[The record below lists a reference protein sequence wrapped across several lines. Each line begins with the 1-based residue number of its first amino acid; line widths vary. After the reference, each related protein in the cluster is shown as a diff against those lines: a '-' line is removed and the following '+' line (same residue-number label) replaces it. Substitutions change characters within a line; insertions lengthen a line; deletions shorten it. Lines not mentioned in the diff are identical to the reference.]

1 MSTDPTALAREV
13 LDTYAAWGKTAAG
26 SDECTRATEA
36 FTDAVNRGGLNL
48 ARAALAVSEMHD
60 PLRVYDEC
68 GDPECLNDHEWIADT
83 FACEDSAIG
92 WACARCCY
100 DGEHPLECDDHHGD
114 HKGVPQVRA
123 CATRAALNGDPR

>member
-48 ARAALAVSEMHD
+48 ARAVIAVAALADQLDAEGDQLQHTSRLPDVPAGMERQAAAA
-60 PLRVYDEC
+60 RVR
-68 GDPECLNDHEWIADT
+68 T
-83 FACEDSAIG
+83 
-92 WACARCCY
+92 
-100 DGEHPLECDDHHGD
+100 
-114 HKGVPQVRA
+114 
-123 CATRAALNGDPR
+123 ALNGDDK